1 MNSEGHTGW
10 FTSVKLI
17 LTESVEEEVLRYFTE
32 VNVEI
37 QWPENTE
44 LQLKVLHAKCYLCKS
59 TEVLTTKC
67 IESVKK
73 IKVFIMQKGSF
84 QQWWKK
90 Y

>member
-17 LTESVEEEVLRYFTE
+17 LTESVEEEVPVLRYFTE

-37 QWPENTE
+37 QWPKNTE
-44 LQLKVLHAKCYLCKS
+44 LQLKVLHLKCYLCKS

-67 IESVKK
+67 IES
-73 IKVFIMQKGSF
+73 GSF